1 MPTPPPEVAFDRED
15 WSAYERSVFAA
26 LDTPAK
32 IQSFLD
38 DTPYNGEPVYR
49 APRRVIAD
57 RKAHCVDGALFAATA
72 LRRLGHPPLVVDLR
86 ADRDDDHVI
95 AVFRHRGLWGAV
107 SKSNFVLL
115 RYREPIYRNLRELAL
130 TYFEFYYS
138 IEGKKT
144 LREYSRPLDLRAY
157 DHERWMTRDARI
169 EETIVARL
177 DEIRHFKYFDD
188 TRLALEP
195 TDPWT
200 YKAGMIGTVPEGL
213 WRPPEWSKE

>member
-1 MPTPPPEVAFDRED
+1 MPTPRPEVAFEQQD

-26 LDTPAK
+26 LDSPAK
-32 IQSFLD
+32 IQTFLD
-38 DTPYNGEPVYR
+38 DTPYNGDYVYR
-49 APRRVIAD
+49 SPRRVIAE
-57 RKAHCVDGALFAATA
+57 RRSHCVDGALFAATA
-72 LRRLGHPPLVVDLR
+72 LRRLGHPPLVLDLR

-115 RYREPIYRNLRELAL
+115 RYREPIYRTIRELAL

-144 LREYSRPLDLRAY
+144 LREYSRPLDLREY
-157 DHERWMTRDARI
+157 DRVDWMTRDERI

-177 DEIRHFKYFDD
+177 DTIRHFKFFDPE
-188 TRLALEP
+188 RLELEP

-200 YKAGMIGTVPEGL
+200 YQAGMVGTRPEGL
-213 WRPPEWSKE
+213 WRPPDAPQE